1 MQLLLKCQIWR
12 PNPPWQA
19 LICFHLLFFVFC
31 LFSKAYCL
39 LGTDTTSWKSSFWS
53 ELVHHLK
60 WNYLSYDKSESTW
73 TQCVALPRDFEYTS
87 QKTTCYHFYI
97 QNVTEVRQKL
107 RLSENTQKNKNNKND
122 RLLQIL
128 KSLVSPFIN
137 LTLEIKH
144 GPTVGG

>member
-12 PNPPWQA
+12 PNPPCQA
-19 LICFHLLFFVFC
+19 LICFHLLFFVCC

-39 LGTDTTSWKSSFWS
+39 LGTDTTSWKSSFCS

-107 RLSENTQKNKNNKND
+107 RLIENTQKNKNNKND